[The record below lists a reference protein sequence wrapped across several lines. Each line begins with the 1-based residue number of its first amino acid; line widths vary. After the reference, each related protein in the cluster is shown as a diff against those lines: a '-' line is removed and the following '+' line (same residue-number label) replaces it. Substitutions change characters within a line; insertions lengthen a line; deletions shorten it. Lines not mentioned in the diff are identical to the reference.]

1 MSQTLEE
8 QISNNEE
15 RLWIVNLNID
25 YFFMAKYNYLLIE
38 AICNQIVK
46 EKAKIAVLTIALSPE
61 CCNGWDN
68 SIRVYNYVA
77 ERLSLEM
84 RL

>member
-1 MSQTLEE
+1 MQP
-8 QISNNEE
+8 NCK
-15 RLWIVNLNID
+15 R
-25 YFFMAKYNYLLIE
+25 KG
-38 AICNQIVK
+38 
-46 EKAKIAVLTIALSPE
+46 KIAVLTIALSPE